1 MELKNGF
8 VIYIGIGVFVLLI
21 LFLFIY
27 NNKKSKY
34 RGGKKV
40 VRDELSNDN
49 PVFRRR
55 MRLYRILS
63 FVIMIA
69 CMAGIAV
76 SFVILARPVETA
88 TKEKTDNN
96 RDIILSID
104 VSTSVDNLN
113 MNLVEKLKKTV
124 MELKGE
130 RFGIQIFNTSTV
142 LLTPLTDDYEFVI
155 KQLDII
161 KNAIE
166 SRNMEFNYWGNIDFD
181 DEYFY
186 YSSYISSGTLV
197 GAEERG
203 SSLIGDGLA
212 STVPN
217 FSKDDDRTRIVI
229 FSTDNDV
236 QGDSLFSLPAAAR
249 YCKENDVI
257 VYGIGTKEMYAE
269 KKQEM
274 KECVEATGGRF
285 FLEEASGKNFD
296 KIVSDIDK
304 MSKSKV
310 ITGYEVIE
318 TDKSAVPFIILLCSV
333 CTMFVMIKITR
344 R

>member
-155 KQLDII
+155 GYRLYEFILTQYKKDLII
-161 KNAIE
+161 VNGLNHPIPSIFGIPIRIDHVNPDVCYLIE
-166 SRNMEFNYWGNIDFD
+166 DRIIYALKDFLGG
-181 DEYFY
+181 
-186 YSSYISSGTLV
+186 IKTN
-197 GAEERG
+197 EE
-203 SSLIGDGLA
+203 L
-212 STVPN
+212 
-217 FSKDDDRTRIVI
+217 
-229 FSTDNDV
+229 
-236 QGDSLFSLPAAAR
+236 
-249 YCKENDVI
+249 
-257 VYGIGTKEMYAE
+257 
-269 KKQEM
+269 
-274 KECVEATGGRF
+274 
-285 FLEEASGKNFD
+285 
-296 KIVSDIDK
+296 
-304 MSKSKV
+304 
-310 ITGYEVIE
+310 
-318 TDKSAVPFIILLCSV
+318 
-333 CTMFVMIKITR
+333 
-344 R
+344 